1 MTSLAEV
8 NAMEPAAF
16 IERFGDV
23 AEHAP
28 WVAEQAA
35 RRRPF
40 ASRDAMIAAFQAAI
54 RAAGAPQQLRLIRAH
69 PDLAGRAA
77 VAGELTEESRQEQAG
92 AGLDQLTPNEMARF
106 SRLNHRYRTRFG
118 MPFILAVRGASKQQ
132 ILASFEDRLGNDAET
147 EIANALQQVC
157 RIVAFRIAER
167 VAP

>member
-1 MTSLAEV
+1 MISLAEV

-54 RAAGAPQQLRLIRAH
+54 REAGQPEQLRLIRAH

-77 VAGELTEESRQEQAG
+77 MAGELTEESRSEQAG
-92 AGLDQLTPNEMARF
+92 AGLDRLTPRRVLPLL
-106 SRLNHRYRTRFG
+106 RLNAATAPRFG
-118 MPFILAVRGASKQQ
+118 IPFIFAVKGNQAS
-132 ILASFEDRLGNDAET
+132 DPGRL
-147 EIANALQQVC
+147 C
-157 RIVAFRIAER
+157 R
-167 VAP
+167 APWQ